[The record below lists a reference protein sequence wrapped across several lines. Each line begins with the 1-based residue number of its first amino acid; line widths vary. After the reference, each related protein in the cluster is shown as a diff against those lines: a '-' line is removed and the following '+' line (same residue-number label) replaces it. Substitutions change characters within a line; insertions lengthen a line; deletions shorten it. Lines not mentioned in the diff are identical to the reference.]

1 MVEAAYILHRKDQ
14 NKQAL
19 AQLNKV
25 PEDQRQSRLYDF
37 TMAQVKYKL
46 GSFEQAVD
54 LFSGA
59 NADLNDENDQVDD
72 ICTNIAA
79 CAAN

>member
-1 MVEAAYILHRKDQ
+1 
-14 NKQAL
+14 
-19 AQLNKV
+19 
-25 PEDQRQSRLYDF
+25 
-37 TMAQVKYKL
+37 MAQVKYKL

-54 LFSGA
+54 LFSGQ
-59 NADLNDENDQVDD
+59 NADLNEENDQVDD